1 MTSLI
6 VLAALAAVPVILI
19 VFLRVNAAIAFMSL
33 CLGSVLVTYTTSD
46 AASIA
51 SGLASHPSSSVVRWI
66 SIALLLVPFILAT
79 LFTRKNVK
87 GKAKHVLN
95 FIPALAT
102 GVLLALLVT
111 PLLGGS
117 LQNQVQDQE
126 LWHTL
131 DNLQTAILLGGAFF
145 SLLFLLITHRHHHE
159 AEGKHAKH

>member
-19 VFLRVNAAIAFMSL
+19 VALRVNAAIAFMSL

-46 AASIA
+46 AVSIA
-51 SGLASHPSSSVVRWI
+51 SGLSSHPGGGITRWV
-66 SIALLLVPFILAT
+66 SLVLLIIPFILAT

-87 GKAKHVLN
+87 GGARHVLN

-111 PLLGGS
+111 PLLGGA
-117 LQNQVQDQE
+117 LQDQVQQQE
-126 LWHTL
+126 LWRTL

-145 SLLFLLITHRHHHE
+145 SLLFILVTHRHHHE